1 MYFEAEGTIRELGD
15 FNAAAAV
22 CSNSFPAAAAAAM
35 SVRPSVHLDKSSQC
49 GRLCLVQAKGRSRR
63 TLHMIG
69 YGTGIFFFE
78 IVALF
83 GF

>member
-22 CSNSFPAAAAAAM
+22 CSNSFPAAAAAAAM

-49 GRLCLVQAKGRSRR
+49 GRLCLVQAKGRSRW
-63 TLHMIG
+63 TLYMIG
-69 YGTGIFFFE
+69 CGTGNFFLKSYLS
-78 IVALF
+78 VN
-83 GF
+83 

>member
-22 CSNSFPAAAAAAM
+22 CSNSFPAAAM

-63 TLHMIG
+63 TLYMIG
-69 YGTGIFFFE
+69 CGTGNFLLKSCLS
-78 IVALF
+78 VN
-83 GF
+83 